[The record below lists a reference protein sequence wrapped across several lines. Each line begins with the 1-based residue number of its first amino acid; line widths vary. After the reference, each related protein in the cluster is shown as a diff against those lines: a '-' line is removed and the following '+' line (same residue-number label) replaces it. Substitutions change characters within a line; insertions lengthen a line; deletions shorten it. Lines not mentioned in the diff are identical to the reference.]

1 MKKTLFVI
9 ILLLTTPLF
18 TDSTE
23 ELMKEA
29 TIYNLNHEFKKAYDL
44 SIKALEINPND
55 PFAYFFIGDYYGSLG
70 KYKIALENYDKSIR
84 YYNIGVLPQAH
95 YQKALTTMI
104 VNKDLSYCTD
114 INILEN
120 HFKEDDT
127 FLFLKEE
134 HLELFYLC
142 EATQFK
148 TDELVHIANVFA
160 EKGHCWP
167 SKILFNEASKVGSV
181 YDLDKY
187 DKSICYK

>member
-29 TIYNLNHEFKKAYDL
+29 VIYNMNHEFKKAYDL

-84 YYNIGVLPQAH
+84 YYNI
-95 YQKALTTMI
+95 
-104 VNKDLSYCTD
+104 
-114 INILEN
+114 
-120 HFKEDDT
+120 
-127 FLFLKEE
+127 
-134 HLELFYLC
+134 LC
-142 EATQFK
+142 
-148 TDELVHIANVFA
+148 NV
-160 EKGHCWP
+160 ESC
-167 SKILFNEASKVGSV
+167 
-181 YDLDKY
+181 
-187 DKSICYK
+187 